1 MNGSPARSL
10 RSLSVVLALA
20 LAASGCRKVEGTG
33 RLQYNF
39 IPESLMQNIGKTAYQ
54 ETLSSSDVEKTGD
67 DAEVLTRV
75 GKRIAKV
82 TKQDYEWRYRLLDDS
97 KTVNAWCMPGGK
109 IAFYTGILPVVENE
123 AGMAF
128 VMGHEV
134 GHAVARHG
142 AERLSQQLTL
152 LGGLAGLTLYIDQKS
167 EMTTEQKA
175 LIVAALGAGAEVGIM
190 LPFSR
195 KHESEADQLGLMY
208 MAGAGYPPGES
219 IEVWNR
225 MDKVAG
231 SSVPEF
237 LSTHPSNK
245 TRKEQLRD
253 LMPQAK
259 KRYERHKLDGN
270 LTKSLW

>member
-1 MNGSPARSL
+1 MNTRSL
-10 RSLSVVLALA
+10 GLCALLLTLTA
-20 LAASGCRKVEGTG
+20 TGCRRVEGTG
-33 RLQYNF
+33 RLQYNI

-54 ETLSSSDVEKTGD
+54 DTLSSSDVEKTGE
-67 DAEVLTRV
+67 DAETLSRV

-82 TKQDYEWRYRLLDDS
+82 TNKDYDWRYRLIDDHD
-97 KTVNAWCMPGGK
+97 TVNAWCMPGGK
-109 IAFYTGILPVVENE
+109 IAFYTGILPVLDNE
-123 AGMAF
+123 SGMAF

-152 LGGLAGLTLYIDQKS
+152 LGGLAGLTLYIDKKS
-167 EMTTEQKA
+167 EMSDEKKA
-175 LIVAALGAGAEVGIM
+175 IIIAALGAGAEVGVL

-208 MAGAGYPPGES
+208 MASAGYPPSES
-219 IEVWNR
+219 IEVWDR
-225 MDKVAG
+225 MDKIAG
-231 SSVPEF
+231 GSKLPEF

-245 TRKEQLRD
+245 TRKEDLRD
-253 LMPQAK
+253 LMPRAK
-259 KRYERHKLDGN
+259 KRYERNKLSGN

>member
-1 MNGSPARSL
+1 MTITTRSPL
-10 RSLSVVLALA
+10 HPLALVFA
-20 LAASGCRKVEGTG
+20 LLLATPGCRKVEGTG
-33 RLQYNF
+33 RLQYNI

-54 ETLSSSDVEKTGD
+54 ETLSSEKVEKTGE
-67 DAEVLTRV
+67 DAEVLNRV

-82 TKQDYEWRYRLLDDS
+82 TGKDYEWRYRLLDDS

-109 IAFYTGILPVVENE
+109 IAFYTGILPVLDNE

-152 LGGLAGLTLYIDQKS
+152 LGGLAGLSLYIDQKS
-167 EMTTEQKA
+167 DLSTEKKA

-225 MDKVAG
+225 MDKVDGANM
-231 SSVPEF
+231 PEF
-237 LSTHPSNK
+237 LSTHPSHK

-253 LMPQAK
+253 LLPQAK
-259 KRYERHKLDGN
+259 KRYERNKLSGN
-270 LTKSLW
+270 LTQPIW

>member
-1 MNGSPARSL
+1 MRSAHRVL
-10 RSLSVVLALA
+10 PLLTLLALFA
-20 LAASGCRKVEGTG
+20 GPSGCRRVEGTG
-33 RLQYNF
+33 RLQYNI

-54 ETLSSSDVEKTGD
+54 ETLSSADVEKTGE
-67 DAEVLTRV
+67 DADTLTRV

-82 TKQDYEWRYRLLDDS
+82 TSKDYEWRYRLIEDND
-97 KTVNAWCMPGGK
+97 TINAWCLPGGK
-109 IAFYTGILPVVENE
+109 IAFYTGILPVVDNE

-152 LGGLAGLTLYIDQKS
+152 LGGLAGLALYIDAKS
-167 EMTTEQKA
+167 EMSDEKKA
-175 LIVAALGAGAEVGIM
+175 IVIAALGAGAEVGIM

-208 MAGAGYPPGES
+208 MAGAGYPPSES

-225 MDKVAG
+225 MEKATGG
-231 SSVPEF
+231 SKVPEF
-237 LSTHPSNK
+237 LSTHPSNQ

-259 KRYERHKLDGN
+259 KRYERHKMSGDF
-270 LTKSLW
+270 TKSLW